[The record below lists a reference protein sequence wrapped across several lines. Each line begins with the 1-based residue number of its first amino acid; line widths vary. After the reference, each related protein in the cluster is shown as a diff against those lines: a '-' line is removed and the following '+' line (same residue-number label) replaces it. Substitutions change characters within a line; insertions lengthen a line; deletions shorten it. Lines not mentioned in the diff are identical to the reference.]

1 MGHRLTPIQ
10 WTSRAISMGCIA
22 AVLLVAGAVVGLGYE
37 PANARADDPVP
48 ACSHSPSM
56 LSEAL
61 AYFDSRGESASVI
74 VIDGTRFE
82 IRGQPLEN
90 VGTTPHVH
98 RRGRK

>member
-1 MGHRLTPIQ
+1 VGVEGRV
-10 WTSRAISMGCIA
+10 RY
-22 AVLLVAGAVVGLGYE
+22 LVAIVATAILTMAVAKSLGVE